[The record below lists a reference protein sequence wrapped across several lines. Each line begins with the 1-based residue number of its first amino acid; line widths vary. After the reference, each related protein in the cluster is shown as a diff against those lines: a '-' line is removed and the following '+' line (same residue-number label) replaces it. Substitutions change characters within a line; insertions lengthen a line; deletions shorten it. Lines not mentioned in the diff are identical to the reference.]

1 MTNLPV
7 EVHAFL
13 SSNSIATI
21 ATISE
26 DTDYPYVLPVFYITE
41 NSNLY
46 FASLKECKKIKNILF
61 HPQIGISITDPVNL
75 KSLQLEG
82 SAGITEQKPQQ
93 VEKLLIIAHEN
104 SQNNLAPLLQIR
116 KDAMVIVEFFI
127 HQYRLSD
134 YSGKHASMIENNFEK
149 KLK

>member
-7 EVHAFL
+7 DVDEFL

-26 DTDYPYVLPVFYITE
+26 DADYPYVLPVFYITE

-61 HPQIGISITDPVNL
+61 HPHIGISITDPVNL

-82 SAGITEQKPQQ
+82 SAEIAEQKPQQ
-93 VEKLLIIAHEN
+93 IEKLLVIAHKN
-104 SQNNLAPLLQIR
+104 SQNNLSPLLMIE
-116 KDAMVIVEFFI
+116 KSSMVIIQFI
-127 HQYRLSD
+127 IHRYRLSD
-134 YSGKHASMIENNFEK
+134 YSGKNATMVEDNFEMK
-149 KLK
+149 IK